1 MDSHFGPWVIHC
13 IIYNPLLGSFRG
25 HPPCVH
31 LYHPDRISGGVI
43 PKKNPLHSGLDPAL
57 QSYFCY
63 LLLLS
68 FSSKPFMCSIWSTLI
83 HSTHLKWHLVVFLAT
98 ANDFVTITV
107 IIREATASQQ
117 MIGQRCVTLWNDR
130 PDQLLL
136 KLPSWAQLR
145 QVQSSTWQCQHLAS
159 ICWSVFPP
167 TCAALLWWASTSPYI
182 SYFHS

>member
-1 MDSHFGPWVIHC
+1 MPKITTLECLFLTDPCLKRVPSLTSVGLDWGWNGKKMSAWMDSHFGPWVIHC

-43 PKKNPLHSGLDPAL
+43 PKKYPLHSGLNPAL

-83 HSTHLKWHLVVFLAT
+83 HSTHLVVFLAT

-117 MIGQRCVTLWNDR
+117 MICQRCVTL
-130 PDQLLL
+130 
-136 KLPSWAQLR
+136 
-145 QVQSSTWQCQHLAS
+145 
-159 ICWSVFPP
+159 
-167 TCAALLWWASTSPYI
+167 
-182 SYFHS
+182 